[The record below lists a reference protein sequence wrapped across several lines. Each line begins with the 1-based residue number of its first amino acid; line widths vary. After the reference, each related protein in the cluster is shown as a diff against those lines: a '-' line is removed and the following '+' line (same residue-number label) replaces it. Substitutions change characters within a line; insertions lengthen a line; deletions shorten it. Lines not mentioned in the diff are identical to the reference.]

1 MNVTENKIE
10 TLHKRKSIK
19 QDIEQTPSP
28 PPSIKVKPI
37 SPDTD
42 TTTFQ
47 LNLTGFSFF
56 YKDLPQ
62 VPEK

>member
-1 MNVTENKIE
+1 MNVTKNKIE
-10 TLHKRKSIK
+10 TLHQRKSIK
-19 QDIEQTPSP
+19 QDLETSPSP
-28 PPSIKVKPI
+28 PPSINVKPI

-56 YKDLPQ
+56 DRDLPQ